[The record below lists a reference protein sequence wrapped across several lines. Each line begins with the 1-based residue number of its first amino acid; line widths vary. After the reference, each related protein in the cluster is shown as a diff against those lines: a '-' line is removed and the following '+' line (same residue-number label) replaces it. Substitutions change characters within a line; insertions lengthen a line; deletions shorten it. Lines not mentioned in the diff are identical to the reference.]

1 MNAPA
6 ALRRRLEYAG
16 PALFSYGFR
25 PFFLGA
31 AAWAA
36 LAIALWLPQCFG
48 HLKLPTAFG
57 PLDWHIH
64 EMIYGYVAAAVA
76 GFLLTA
82 IPNWTGRLPVNGYPL
97 AALFALWLLGRIA
110 IAGSAIC
117 GVLLAAVVDVSFLL
131 VFAAVAFGEIVAG
144 RNWRNLRVLIV
155 LGVLIAG
162 NIVFHAE
169 VIRSG
174 SADYGIRIGIGA
186 LIGLIMLVGGR
197 IVPSFTHN
205 WLVRNNPG
213 RLPQPFSRFDGA
225 TIGASALALVCW
237 IALPQFI
244 VSGILLIIA
253 GLLQTV
259 RHVRWA
265 GDRTLADRLV
275 LVLHVAYA
283 FVPLGFLLVGA
294 AVLWPAIFPT
304 SAGLHAWMAGAVG
317 LMTLA
322 VMTRASLG
330 HTGQELVASL
340 PTQIDL
346 SLRIHRRAGP
356 HHRGIRA
363 VARASSHRRGGLDP
377 RLRRFCRLFW
387 SPVDG
392 AAAGM
397 ERKNLGAEVFRVTR
411 PIPKIADK
419 GLRRPVDF
427 NSIEFRVCGAT
438 FDVSRRARQ
447 SMPL

>member
-6 ALRRRLEYAG
+6 ALRRRLDYAG

-31 AAWAA
+31 AVWAA
-36 LAIALWLPQCFG
+36 LAIALWLPQYFG
-48 HLKLPTAFG
+48 HLKVPTAFA

-64 EMIYGYVAAAVA
+64 EMIYGYVAAAVT

-110 IAGSAIC
+110 IAGSAVC
-117 GVLLAAVVDVSFLL
+117 GLLFAAVVDVAFLL
-131 VFAAVAFGEIVAG
+131 IFAAVALGEIVAG

-169 VIRSG
+169 VIHSG
-174 SADYGIRIGIGA
+174 SADYGIRIGVAA

-197 IVPSFTHN
+197 IVPSFTRN

-213 RLPQPFSRFDGA
+213 RLPQPVYRFDGA
-225 TIGASALALVCW
+225 TIGASALALICW

-244 VSGILLIIA
+244 VSGILPSIA

-265 GDRTLADRLV
+265 GDRTLTDRLV
-275 LVLHVAYA
+275 PVLHVAYA
-283 FVPLGFLLVGA
+283 FVPLGFLLTGA
-294 AVLWPAIFPT
+294 AIIWP
-304 SAGLHAWMAGAVG
+304 
-317 LMTLA
+317 MT
-322 VMTRASLG
+322 
-330 HTGQELVASL
+330 
-340 PTQIDL
+340 
-346 SLRIHRRAGP
+346 
-356 HHRGIRA
+356 
-363 VARASSHRRGGLDP
+363 
-377 RLRRFCRLFW
+377 
-387 SPVDG
+387 
-392 AAAGM
+392 
-397 ERKNLGAEVFRVTR
+397 
-411 PIPKIADK
+411 
-419 GLRRPVDF
+419 
-427 NSIEFRVCGAT
+427 
-438 FDVSRRARQ
+438 
-447 SMPL
+447 